1 MLDKECNGYI
11 TEKHV
16 TPLLIETYK
25 DLGMTIEPTNE
36 DVEMWME
43 MTDLDRDG
51 KVYLSDYEAFVLMSL
66 KK

>member
-1 MLDKECNGYI
+1 
-11 TEKHV
+11 
-16 TPLLIETYK
+16 
-25 DLGMTIEPTNE
+25 MTIEPTNE

-51 KVYLSDYEAFVLMSL
+51 KVYLTDYEAFVLMSL